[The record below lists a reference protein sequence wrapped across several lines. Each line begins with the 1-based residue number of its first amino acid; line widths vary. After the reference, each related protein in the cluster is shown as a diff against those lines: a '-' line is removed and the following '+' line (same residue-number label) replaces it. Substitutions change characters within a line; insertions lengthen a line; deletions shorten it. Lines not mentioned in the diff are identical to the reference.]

1 MTVECIVTQIDVD
14 TRMSD
19 ETLFEFE
26 QTFSRSDVAAY
37 LRDVADELDDD
48 GTVQFEAGGHS
59 TSVKVPERLQF
70 EVEVEQSRNKDG
82 SSEMEL
88 EFELE
93 WHEADDGTT
102 SGSLNI
108 G

>member
-1 MTVECIVTQIDVD
+1 MTAP
-14 TRMSD
+14 RMSD

-26 QTFSRSDVAAY
+26 QTFSRADVAAY
-37 LRDVADELDDD
+37 LRDVANKLDED
-48 GTVQFEAGGHS
+48 GTVEFEAGGQS
-59 TSVKVPERLQF
+59 TSVTVPERVQF
-70 EVEVEQSRNKDG
+70 EVEVEQARNKDG

-93 WHEADDGTT
+93 WQETEDGTT

>member
-1 MTVECIVTQIDVD
+1 
-14 TRMSD
+14 MSD

-37 LRDVADELDDD
+37 LRNVANKLDED
-48 GTVQFEAGGHS
+48 GTVEFEAGGQS
-59 TSVKVPERLQF
+59 TAVTVPDRVQF
-70 EVEVEQSRNKDG
+70 DVEVERELHDDG
-82 SSEMEL
+82 SSGMEL

-93 WHEADDGTT
+93 WRETEDGTA